1 MHNFRTSQENLQQ
14 QSQQLL
20 ALAQQS
26 TQQQQQQILQLQQQQ
41 QHQSNIAALV
51 GGGQGVAPDVI
62 INGAG
67 NCGRSSVPI
76 VSSNFSEATA
86 SKNLNSGNS
95 LLNRQM
101 HLLHESSTSPPSSGT
116 LSAKQLQQQLKGN
129 SNSPSP
135 STSSENRHPLKKRLL
150 DAVVH
155 ETLDGSSRNTPSGI
169 TGNAN
174 ASLNVVDIM
183 SVDGPDYALKIPK
196 IVSIEN

>member
-1 MHNFRTSQENLQQ
+1 MQQ

-26 TQQQQQQILQLQQQQ
+26 AQQQQQILQQQQKLAQQQ

-76 VSSNFSEATA
+76 CNTNFSEPD
-86 SKNLNSGNS
+86 GG
-95 LLNRQM
+95 
-101 HLLHESSTSPPSSGT
+101 SGT
-116 LSAKQLQQQLKGN
+116 VNSITSRQIHSLNERSISPSATFAAQQLQQQLK
-129 SNSPSP
+129 SNSDSP

-150 DAVVH
+150 DAIGRDPLESTSVNMA
-155 ETLDGSSRNTPSGI
+155 LNGI
-169 TGNAN
+169 
-174 ASLNVVDIM
+174 LNLNDN
-183 SVDGPDYALKIPK
+183 STDCAATKIAKLVSFNFLCDLYIFFK
-196 IVSIEN
+196 IFFNKTQKT